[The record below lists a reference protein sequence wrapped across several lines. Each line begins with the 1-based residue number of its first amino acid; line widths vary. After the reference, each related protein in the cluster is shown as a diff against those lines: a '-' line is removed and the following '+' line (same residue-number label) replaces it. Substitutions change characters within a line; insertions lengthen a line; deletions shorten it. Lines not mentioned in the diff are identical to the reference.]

1 MKNYNILII
10 GSGFFSQ
17 NIYLPILNLLFKKE
31 QIFLYDE
38 RALLKK
44 KTSELFGY
52 KYLKKFS
59 SVELKKN
66 NIKICFLCFERTKSF
81 VYAQKILQA
90 KIHLF
95 AEKPI
100 CSNYKHLRYLI
111 QLSKK
116 NNVLLD
122 GSFQRLFENKV
133 LRSKNNSDY
142 SKPYKLDCFF
152 NSGNFRHNKKTII
165 RTDEQLSL
173 LKDDKSM
180 DQISYLIF
188 LNRYWHI
195 INVVN
200 YLTNFTNLKG
210 NKVKFIKH
218 DLYTFSLEILNHNI
232 QIRIRLSSKK
242 KIGWDEKYIIMN
254 KKKTTFNLEAPMKF
268 SKKSYSKTTFYLQI
282 KNFINSIKML
292 KNERIVSFSKELKF
306 IENIW
311 KKNV

>member
-17 NIYLPILNLLFKKE
+17 NIYIPILNLFYKKE

-38 RALLKK
+38 RVALKK
-44 KTSELFGY
+44 KTSQFFGY
-52 KYLKKFS
+52 KYLEKFS
-59 SVELKKN
+59 SLELKKN

-81 VYAQKILQA
+81 QYAKKILEA

-100 CSNYKHLRYLI
+100 CSNYKNLKYLI

-116 NNVLLD
+116 NDVLLD

-133 LRSKNNSDY
+133 LRTKNNLDS
-142 SKPYKLDCFF
+142 SKPIEIDCFF
-152 NSGNFRHNKKTII
+152 NSGNFRYNKKTII
-165 RTDEQLSL
+165 RTKEQLSL
-173 LKDDKSM
+173 VKNKKKM
-180 DQISYLIF
+180 DEVSYLIF

-200 YLTNFTNLKG
+200 YLTKFINLKR
-210 NKVKFIKH
+210 NKIKFIKY
-218 DLYTFSLEILNHNI
+218 DLYTFYLEILNHNI

-242 KIGWDEKYIIMN
+242 KTGWDERYNIIN
-254 KKKTTFNLEAPMKF
+254 KKKIKFNLEAPMKF
-268 SKKSYSKTTFYLQI
+268 TKKNYNKTTFYLQI

-292 KNERIVSFSKELKF
+292 KNERIITFINELKF
-306 IENIW
+306 IESIW